1 AVIES
6 AHGIG
11 MSRFRTLVRVELPM
25 AWPVILAGI
34 RVSAQMVM
42 GIAAITAYAL
52 GPGLGGFIFSGLSR
66 LGGAN
71 SLESVITGV
80 VAVIILALILDL
92 LLVGLGRITTPRGI
106 RV

>member
-1 AVIES
+1 
-6 AHGIG
+6 
-11 MSRFRTLVRVELPM
+11 MSRFRTLLQVELPM
-25 AWPVILAGI
+25 AWPIILTGV

-42 GIAAITAYAL
+42 GVAAVAAYSL

-71 SLESVITGV
+71 SLESVLTGV
-80 VAVIILALILDL
+80 IGVVVLAVILDL
-92 LLVGLGRITTPRGI
+92 LLVGLGRLTTPRGI